1 MMNDRILSHKLYQ
14 QASILVVAALVTTGL
29 TSSAFADDIW
39 RKPAVKQG
47 AIGAAAGAAVGVMS
61 DRTSV
66 GKGAA
71 TGAAVGVGT
80 GLMTQSRFFKD
91 KPLLRNTAQGAVI
104 GTGASYATGRSK
116 TNGAVLGAGSGAG
129 YHYVRKFWNRR

>member
-1 MMNDRILSHKLYQ
+1 MTHLNLNRKTSLL
-14 QASILVVAALVTTGL
+14 ALTALFVV
-29 TSSAFADDIW
+29 SAMPGAMAESDLW

-47 AIGAAAGAAVGVMS
+47 AIGAAAGAAVGALS

-66 GKGAA
+66 GKGAV

-80 GLMTQSRFFKD
+80 GLLTQSKYFRD

-104 GTGASYATGRSK
+104 GTGAGYATGRSK
-116 TNGAVLGAGSGAG
+116 LDGAVLGAGGGAG
-129 YHYVRKFWNRR
+129 YHYIKKYMDRR

>member
-1 MMNDRILSHKLYQ
+1 MKLTTKKT
-14 QASILVVAALVTTGL
+14 ALLAMAAVVAMSAMPG
-29 TSSAFADDIW
+29 AFAEDIW

-47 AIGAAAGAAVGVMS
+47 VVGAAAGAAVGALS
-61 DRTSV
+61 DRSSV

-80 GLMTQSRFFKD
+80 GLMTQSKFFRD

-116 TNGAVLGAGSGAG
+116 TNGAIIGAGSGAG
-129 YHYVRKFWNRR
+129 YHYVKKYLDKR